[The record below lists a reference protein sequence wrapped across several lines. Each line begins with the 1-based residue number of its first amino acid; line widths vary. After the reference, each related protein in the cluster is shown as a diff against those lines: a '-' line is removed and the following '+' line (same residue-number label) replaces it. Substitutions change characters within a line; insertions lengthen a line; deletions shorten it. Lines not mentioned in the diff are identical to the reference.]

1 MPIIFVVFM
10 VIGGFL
16 HMIPPETNRRRLP
29 EFIREANVAE
39 YVILLYILT
48 FNLVRCICN
57 PSTNIEAVVDVI
69 KQPLIS
75 MAYDGQF
82 PQTERQVFCLFCS
95 DYYLV
100 GINVLYNFSI
110 INLTIPHNSFVTQSI
125 ARICAYP

>member
-48 FNLVRCICN
+48 FNLVRCIYN
-57 PSTNIEAVVDVI
+57 PSTNIEAVVDC
-69 KQPLIS
+69 S

-82 PQTERQVFCLFCS
+82 QQTERQVFCLFCS
-95 DYYLV
+95 D
-100 GINVLYNFSI
+100 
-110 INLTIPHNSFVTQSI
+110 
-125 ARICAYP
+125 

>member
-75 MAYDGQF
+75 MGYDGQF
-82 PQTERQVFCLFCS
+82 QQTERQVFCLFCS
-95 DYYLV
+95 DHY
-100 GINVLYNFSI
+100 
-110 INLTIPHNSFVTQSI
+110 
-125 ARICAYP
+125 